1 MSTIFTINYNMA
13 LSFEYRNVINNCCM
27 YLGLQCT
34 FLLCFLVRHHFEKK
48 IKFSLTLILFFNF
61 MYNTFDR

>member
-48 IKFSLTLILFFNF
+48 INSPWH
-61 MYNTFDR
+61 